1 MDEENAPS
9 GELIRRMASDDRAA
23 LGELYER
30 YRGQVYGLALAVLKN
45 RSDAEDVMQSAFV
58 RVWDKAGA
66 YREGDDA
73 GAWIMTVT
81 RNLALD
87 RLRGRKAM
95 TDIAD
100 MAETL
105 PGGDDLSPALDRLLL
120 DHLLTALDRLLLDH
134 LLTALDCTE
143 RQIVM
148 LHAVGGYTHREIAR
162 IVGKPCATVRWKYG
176 SAVKKLQVFLEKEDS
191 HEKEKQVRCAENR

>member
-1 MDEENAPS
+1 MDKGNTSS
-9 GELIRRMASDDRAA
+9 GKLIRRMASDDRAA

-30 YRGQVYGLALAVLKN
+30 YQGQVYGLALAILKN

-58 RVWDKAGA
+58 RVWDRAVT

-87 RLRGRKAM
+87 RLRRRKNM
-95 TDIAD
+95 TNIMD

-105 PGGDDLSPALDRLLL
+105 SGDDELSPELDRMLLG
-120 DHLLTALDRLLLDH
+120 HLLTS
-134 LLTALDCTE
+134 LDCTE

-162 IVGKPCATVRWKYG
+162 IVGRPCATVRWKYG
-176 SAVKKLQVFLEKEDS
+176 NAVRKLQAFLEKEDS
-191 HEKEKQVRCAENR
+191 HDNEKQVQYAAGR

>member
-1 MDEENAPS
+1 MEKENTPS
-9 GELIRRMASDDRAA
+9 GELIRRMASNDRTA

-30 YRGQVYGLALAVLKN
+30 YRGQVYGLALAILKN

-58 RVWDKAGA
+58 RVWDRSGT
-66 YREGDDA
+66 YRERNNA

-87 RLRGRKAM
+87 RLRGRKNM
-95 TDIAD
+95 TDIMD

-105 PGGDDLSPALDRLLL
+105 PDGDELSPELDRMLLT
-120 DHLLTALDRLLLDH
+120 HLLM
-134 LLTALDCTE
+134 ALDCTE

-148 LHAVGGYTHREIAR
+148 LHAVGGYTHREIAH
-162 IVGKPCATVRWKYG
+162 IIGKPCATVRWKYG
-176 SAVKKLQVFLEKEDS
+176 NAIKKLQAFLEKEDS
-191 HEKEKQVRCAENR
+191 HNNEKQVQYASGH

>member
-1 MDEENAPS
+1 MNQEKTPS
-9 GELIRRMASDDRAA
+9 GELVRRMASNDRTA

-30 YRGQVYGLALAVLKN
+30 YRSQVYGLALAVLKN
-45 RSDAEDVMQSAFV
+45 RSDAEDVVQSTFV
-58 RVWDKAGA
+58 RVWDRAGT
-66 YREGDDA
+66 YREGNDA

-87 RLRGRKAM
+87 WLRGRKNM
-95 TDIAD
+95 VDIMS

-105 PGGDDLSPALDRLLL
+105 PDGDEFASQLDRM
-120 DHLLTALDRLLLDH
+120 LLDH

-162 IVGKPCATVRWKYG
+162 IVGKPSATVRWKYG
-176 SAVKKLQVFLEKEDS
+176 GAVKKLQAFLEKEDF
-191 HEKEKQVRCAENR
+191 HENEKQVRYAAGR

>member
-1 MDEENAPS
+1 MDKEDTSS
-9 GELIRRMASDDRAA
+9 GELVHRMASNDRAA

-30 YRGQVYGLALAVLKN
+30 YRSQVYGLALAILKN

-58 RVWDKAGA
+58 RVWDRAGT
-66 YREGDDA
+66 YREGNDA

-87 RLRGRKAM
+87 RCRSRKNMA
-95 TDIAD
+95 DIMD

-105 PGGDDLSPALDRLLL
+105 PGGDEVSPQLDRMLL
-120 DHLLTALDRLLLDH
+120 DHLLTV
-134 LLTALDCTE
+134 LDCTE

-148 LHAVGGYTHREIAR
+148 LHAVGGYTHREIAH

-176 SAVKKLQVFLEKEDS
+176 KAVKKLQAFLEKEDS
-191 HEKEKQVRCAENR
+191 HDNEKQVQYAAGH

>member
-120 DHLLTALDRLLLDH
+120 DHLLTALD
-134 LLTALDCTE
+134 CTE